1 MLADNIKKL
10 CQGTARIDET
20 GHIRPCKFGEG
31 LEFDEDGLPTEK
43 AIAELKKLFC
53 MNEYVSNAGSQA
65 HANKH
70 KGDRT
75 ESDILNTI
83 LTRQRNT
90 DGQFANEKQQMASI
104 LETLMYNRKA
114 ISEFV
119 DSGYISK
126 NYGSFR
132 EQNERKNIYVH
143 SNIEMTEPAKGFAA
157 ADGFIYSFEDNKY
170 ATIVLIHAGNQY
182 APLGFALQTA
192 YPGIGYDTSKAD
204 TTDNVWTKN
213 KNKIS
218 NIRMSHYMS
227 YFPKNIS
234 DITKQTPAYQNSESP
249 IERTM
254 MLIRSQPNLIYD
266 TPTVDLTKQTQ
277 RIKLIETD
285 RNKSQY
291 EQFLIRKEISPSKNF
306 DIYISK
312 QGINTSVYDKQN
324 GRSERKNISW
334 SDLDKKAPSINYIK
348 NDARLLDILKKTKT
362 TIQQETKNIETK
374 KQQYQSYKIKEIIT
388 MTASVEQ
395 SKEYN

>member
-1 MLADNIKKL
+1 
-10 CQGTARIDET
+10 
-20 GHIRPCKFGEG
+20 
-31 LEFDEDGLPTEK
+31 
-43 AIAELKKLFC
+43 
-53 MNEYVSNAGSQA
+53 
-65 HANKH
+65 
-70 KGDRT
+70 
-75 ESDILNTI
+75 
-83 LTRQRNT
+83 
-90 DGQFANEKQQMASI
+90 
-104 LETLMYNRKA
+104 
-114 ISEFV
+114 
-119 DSGYISK
+119 
-126 NYGSFR
+126 
-132 EQNERKNIYVH
+132 
-143 SNIEMTEPAKGFAA
+143 
-157 ADGFIYSFEDNKY
+157 
-170 ATIVLIHAGNQY
+170 
-182 APLGFALQTA
+182 
-192 YPGIGYDTSKAD
+192 
-204 TTDNVWTKN
+204 
-213 KNKIS
+213 
-218 NIRMSHYMS
+218 MSHYMS